1 MSFPT
6 VATVFFGTEDLEI
19 LDSGAL
25 EIGTPLQITI
35 QGPAPAWPLAAYGAT
50 HRMTVQK
57 TSLPSLTHF
66 GGIPISEPLL
76 APAKDAV
83 VDTSSIASSLLIVL
97 PIASRIGELVSVTAI
112 YLGAFAV
119 NGKPSKSRH
128 FYKAFDELG
137 TGLQVRVAWG
147 SQGHQMQK
155 TFGPNDNGWTVH
167 RPLTDAVANTFMA
180 VSNQA
185 KALRDTFQTYVM
197 ADAEIIDKGPSAETL
212 HQYFTIDIPQLIT
225 QTFGGIN
232 PSDTS
237 VTWETRYAIPM
248 FLHAVKMLHR
258 YRSGRP
264 LWGPGELRSIDD
276 DVEVSVPISTVV
288 ESIRRHDLACV
299 SVWEAIFVAEDLL
312 KPEDIAELLRYFRD
326 GTF

>member
-19 LDSGAL
+19 MDSGAL

-83 VDTSSIASSLLIVL
+83 VDTSSIASSILIVL

-112 YLGAFAV
+112 YLGTFTL

-128 FYKAFDELG
+128 FYKAFDELD

-155 TFGPNDNGWTVH
+155 TFGFNDKDWTIH
-167 RPLTDAVANTFMA
+167 RPLTDAIANTFMA
-180 VSNQA
+180 VSTQA
-185 KALRDTFQTYVM
+185 RALRNTFQTIVM
-197 ADAEIIDKGPSAETL
+197 ADDEILDKGPSAETL
-212 HQYFTIDIPQLIT
+212 HEYFTICIPQLIT
-225 QTFGGIN
+225 QTFGGI
-232 PSDTS
+232 STSGTS
-237 VTWETRYAIPM
+237 VTYETRDTVPM
-248 FLHAVKMLHR
+248 CLHAVKMLHR
-258 YRSGRP
+258 LRTGKP
-264 LWGPGELRSIDD
+264 IWGQGELRSVDD
-276 DVEVSVPISTVV
+276 DVEVSVPVSTVV
-288 ESIRRHDLACV
+288 ESIRRHDLACLAIWE
-299 SVWEAIFVAEDLL
+299 SVFVAEDLL
-312 KPEDIAELLRYFRD
+312 SSDHIATILRYFQD